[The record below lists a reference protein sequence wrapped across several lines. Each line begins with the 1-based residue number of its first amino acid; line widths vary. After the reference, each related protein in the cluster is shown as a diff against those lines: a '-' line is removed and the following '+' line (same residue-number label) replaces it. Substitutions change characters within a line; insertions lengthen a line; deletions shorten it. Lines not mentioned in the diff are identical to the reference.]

1 VAATTCTKATRQ
13 KKRKSTSQTCYPRS
27 FSFSSHTLF
36 FQILFPINQKIKQ
49 TYLRC
54 ERQTL
59 HRLPHTKALVF
70 AFKTYMYPI
79 SEIKEEGLGE
89 ELALAIDGLREGS
102 VPGMHFYKKGVV
114 WGEAVKGFL
123 RS

>member
-1 VAATTCTKATRQ
+1 
-13 KKRKSTSQTCYPRS
+13 
-27 FSFSSHTLF
+27 
-36 FQILFPINQKIKQ
+36 
-49 TYLRC
+49 
-54 ERQTL
+54 
-59 HRLPHTKALVF
+59 
-70 AFKTYMYPI
+70 MYPI